1 MSGVSN
7 IKIVKAAVSD
17 AQSIARLESEC
28 IECPWSEKDIA
39 DSLANPLYDFY
50 KAEIGGETVGYIGVS
65 WCLDEGNVC
74 NVAVRKDYRRKGIGK
89 NLISAVMD
97 EAVKRNAKRLF
108 LEVNAS
114 NAAAIALY
122 EKSGFKAVYSR
133 PRYYGE
139 DTAII
144 MSLETD

>member
-1 MSGVSN
+1 MSLERRTLPIRLLIRFTTF
-7 IKIVKAAVSD
+7 IK
-17 AQSIARLESEC
+17 
-28 IECPWSEKDIA
+28 P
-39 DSLANPLYDFY
+39 
-50 KAEIGGETVGYIGVS
+50 EIGGETVGYIGVS

-122 EKSGFKAVYSR
+122 EKSGFRTVYSR

-139 DTAII
+139 ETAIV

>member
-1 MSGVSN
+1 
-7 IKIVKAAVSD
+7 
-17 AQSIARLESEC
+17 
-28 IECPWSEKDIA
+28 
-39 DSLANPLYDFY
+39 
-50 KAEIGGETVGYIGVS
+50 
-65 WCLDEGNVC
+65 
-74 NVAVRKDYRRKGIGK
+74 
-89 NLISAVMD
+89 MD

-122 EKSGFKAVYSR
+122 EKSGFRTVYSR

-139 DTAII
+139 ETAIV